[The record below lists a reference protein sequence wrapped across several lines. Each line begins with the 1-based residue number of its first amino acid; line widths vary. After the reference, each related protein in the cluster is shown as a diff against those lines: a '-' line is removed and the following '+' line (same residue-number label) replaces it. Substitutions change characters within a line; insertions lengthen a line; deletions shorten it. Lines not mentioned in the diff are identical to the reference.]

1 MFGEF
6 YSHFAAPLA
15 NVSHLHGLPAPLP
28 VLGVVSQSPH
38 VHVALDDLWPQDVVP
53 VAQSGGRGFTSAVK
67 PEGLGPQ
74 FGL

>member
-1 MFGEF
+1 MYCQLYF
-6 YSHFAAPLA
+6 HFVAALA
-15 NVSHLHGLPAPLP
+15 LASHLHCLPAPLP

-38 VHVALDDLWPQDVVP
+38 VHVALDDLWPQDVIS
-53 VAQSGGRGFTSAVK
+53 VAQSGGCGFTSAVK